1 MKKLKHNKLRNTGLI
16 FEILTRNLM
25 VETLNGK
32 KPISISI
39 IKKHYTLNSELNKEL
54 KLYEGLSHHRNSFAD
69 QFIDSILRTRKKLD
83 SKKLEEEKYNLV
95 KSLKKFYDLNEFFN
109 TRIQN
114 YKLHASIY
122 KIFESREEENPE
134 EYFNTKTLVLEHIQ
148 GKPKE
153 ETKSEYE
160 DLVAEDPDILKLGFK
175 MIVEKFNSKYK
186 GLNRKQK
193 DLLSLYINGDSNSE
207 DFKSYVYKEVGHI
220 NRELTEISRGLEDEV
235 TKIKLNEAINLSQE
249 ILKANHIKDEHLD
262 SMLKYYQL
270 IEVLEN
276 E

>member
-83 SKKLEEEKYNLV
+83 PKKLEEEKYNLV

-122 KIFESREEENPE
+122 KLFE
-134 EYFNTKTLVLEHIQ
+134 
-148 GKPKE
+148 
-153 ETKSEYE
+153 
-160 DLVAEDPDILKLGFK
+160 
-175 MIVEKFNSKYK
+175 
-186 GLNRKQK
+186 
-193 DLLSLYINGDSNSE
+193 
-207 DFKSYVYKEVGHI
+207 
-220 NRELTEISRGLEDEV
+220 
-235 TKIKLNEAINLSQE
+235 
-249 ILKANHIKDEHLD
+249 
-262 SMLKYYQL
+262 
-270 IEVLEN
+270 
-276 E
+276 